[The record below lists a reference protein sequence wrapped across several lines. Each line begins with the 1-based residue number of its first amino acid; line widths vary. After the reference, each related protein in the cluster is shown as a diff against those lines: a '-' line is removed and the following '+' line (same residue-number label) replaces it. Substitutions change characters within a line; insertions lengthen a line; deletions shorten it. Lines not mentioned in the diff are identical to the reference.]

1 MATDLDNYLL
11 SNENKER
18 CIKELEE
25 TSFLFQFANKKSRET
40 TAQSS
45 RSAAVLIP
53 LISRLYIFFKKY
65 VKSKIIFFTFWQ
77 TIFSNF
83 GVKSF
88 NQHSEVMSIKKS

>member
-45 RSAAVLIP
+45 RSAPILIP
-53 LISRLYIFFKKY
+53 LISR
-65 VKSKIIFFTFWQ
+65 
-77 TIFSNF
+77 
-83 GVKSF
+83 
-88 NQHSEVMSIKKS
+88 

>member
-25 TSFLFQFANKKSRET
+25 ASFLFQFANKKSRET

-45 RSAAVLIP
+45 RSAPILIP
-53 LISRLYIFFKKY
+53 LISR
-65 VKSKIIFFTFWQ
+65 
-77 TIFSNF
+77 
-83 GVKSF
+83 
-88 NQHSEVMSIKKS
+88 